1 MRWMNLEPIIQRE
14 ISQKE
19 KNKYHI
25 LMHMYGIQKDGTDEI
40 ICRAA
45 MKTQTQRTYL
55 GRQQEEGKKERVGYM
70 DRVTWKHTLP
80 YVKYI
85 ANGNL
90 LYDSGNLSW
99 GSVTTQRDG
108 MGREME
114 GRFKREGTQV
124 DPCHVATWWKP
135 TQFCKAIILQFKN
148 K

>member
-1 MRWMNLEPIIQRE
+1 MNLEPIIQRE

-70 DRVTWKHTLP
+70 DRVTWKLTLP
-80 YVKYI
+80 YVKQI
-85 ANGNL
+85 ANGNFPFL
-90 LYDSGNLSW
+90 RKLKQGLYVNVEGWDGDADGRDVQEGGNICIPMADS
-99 GSVTTQRDG
+99 
-108 MGREME
+108 
-114 GRFKREGTQV
+114 
-124 DPCHVATWWKP
+124 C
-135 TQFCKAIILQFKN
+135 
-148 K
+148 